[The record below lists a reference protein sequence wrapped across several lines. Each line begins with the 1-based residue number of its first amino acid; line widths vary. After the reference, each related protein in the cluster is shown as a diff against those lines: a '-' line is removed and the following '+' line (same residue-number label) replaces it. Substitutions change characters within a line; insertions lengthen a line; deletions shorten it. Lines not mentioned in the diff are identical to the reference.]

1 MRFDVDITSA
11 TPIYAQLVAQVKR
24 ALATGALREGEQMPS
39 LRELAA
45 QLRVNPLTVARG
57 YRELE
62 QLGIIITERGRGS
75 YVGAQ
80 AQVQSEQYRCEAV
93 EQAIDNLLQEAHRLG
108 VSASAVQEL
117 LAARIK
123 QNYSKSEEPNDHE

>member
-24 ALATGALREGEQMPS
+24 ALATGALRAGDLLPS

-62 QLGIIITERGRGS
+62 QLGIIVTERGRGS
-75 YVGAQ
+75 YIGTQAPEQSAQ
-80 AQVQSEQYRCEAV
+80 FRREVLQ
-93 EQAIDNLLQEAHRLG
+93 QAIDQLLQEAHRLG
-108 VSASAVQEL
+108 ASAAEVQQL
-117 LAARIK
+117 LATRITDTK
-123 QNYSKSEEPNDHE
+123 GSE